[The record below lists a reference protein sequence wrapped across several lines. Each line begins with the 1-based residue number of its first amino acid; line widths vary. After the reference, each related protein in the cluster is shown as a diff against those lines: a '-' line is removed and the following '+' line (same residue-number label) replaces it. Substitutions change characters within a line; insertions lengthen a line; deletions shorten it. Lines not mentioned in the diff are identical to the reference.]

1 MVYAIRYMN
10 ALIHIAYN
18 RVIIQH
24 VSNRNSGLKFPSVST
39 PLAFGGFFAALN
51 RVPAGTDVDL
61 LVRGWDG
68 ASTATGGMSDFIR
81 AYGSGQGNNRNLF
94 FRFVFFQNRNTTSPA
109 IRALFGDPQAAY
121 TQYAPGPAPVWWP
134 PAGNLGLRIEAAMRA
149 RVHPPFTHLDYLNA
163 MGNLYQMGRDQAAR
177 TADSTLALL
186 YVLSVIDSAK
196 ADGAGIRAEIFY
208 NRGRNSFD

>member
-1 MVYAIRYMN
+1 
-10 ALIHIAYN
+10 
-18 RVIIQH
+18 
-24 VSNRNSGLKFPSVST
+24 
-39 PLAFGGFFAALN
+39 
-51 RVPAGTDVDL
+51 
-61 LVRGWDG
+61 
-68 ASTATGGMSDFIR
+68 
-81 AYGSGQGNNRNLF
+81 
-94 FRFVFFQNRNTTSPA
+94 
-109 IRALFGDPQAAY
+109 
-121 TQYAPGPAPVWWP
+121 
-134 PAGNLGLRIEAAMRA
+134 MRA